1 MTPEEVLADADDERN
16 RLTAQA
22 IRQHLSNMESE
33 GRRFAE
39 DIRRIE
45 GVYQL
50 RLSQLPESR
59 PS

>member
-1 MTPEEVLADADDERN
+1 MTPEEIQADAAAEHSM
-16 RLTAQA
+16 LTAQA
-22 IRQHLSNMESE
+22 IRQHQSNMESE

-45 GVYQL
+45 GIYQL
-50 RLSQLPESR
+50 RLSQLR